1 MEVTTCVFAS
11 CVTLVP
17 RLTLLRSDY
26 YDYFTPI
33 REYMPQNCSSDVQAV
48 IAYLD
53 QIYAEND
60 TDAMQSLKEAFGLG
74 NLSHIDDFAPARK
87 SLVYLFGIGL
97 ILTKCQSSAI

>member
-1 MEVTTCVFAS
+1 MRVYSIYC
-11 CVTLVP
+11 LVP

-26 YDYFTPI
+26 YGYFTPI

-53 QIYAEND
+53 QLYDEND

-74 NLSHIDDFAPARK
+74 GLSHIDDFASARK
-87 SLVYLFGIGL
+87 SLVYLLGIGGY
-97 ILTKCQSSAI
+97 